1 MFKNL
6 STGAIGIRTDL
17 IGALRLAKAYGFA
30 GIEFNILEAAELAA
44 RHGIDHV
51 RHMFA
56 EAGVVPGNFGFPV
69 DFRKDEDTWRADL
82 EALPRLARLARE
94 LGATR
99 TATWILPFSDELPFA
114 ENFRWHVERLRPAAQ
129 ILADHGIRL
138 GLEFVGP
145 ATARVGHRYGFLH
158 SLDGMLALCAA
169 IGTDNLGLLLD
180 SYHWH
185 TSHGNLDDLTKL
197 SNADVVVV
205 HVNDALPGIPVD
217 ELQDLT
223 RALPCETGV
232 INLAG
237 FIQALARIGY
247 DGPVIVEPFSQRI
260 REMPPD
266 EAVCITADS
275 LRQLWAA
282 AGLESTGRNQARQ

>member
-6 STGAIGIRTDL
+6 SPGAIGVHADL
-17 IGALRLAKAYGFA
+17 ADALRLAKTYGFT
-30 GIEFNILEAAELAA
+30 GLEFNITEAAKLAA
-44 RHGIDHV
+44 QHGIDHV

-56 EAGVVPGNFGFPV
+56 EAGVIPGNFGFPL
-69 DFRKDEDTWRADL
+69 DFRQDKETWRAGL
-82 EALPRLARLARE
+82 EALPRLAKVAQE

-114 ENFRWHVERLRPAAQ
+114 ENFRWHIERLRPVAQ
-129 ILADHGIRL
+129 ILADYNIRL

-145 ATARVGHRYGFLH
+145 VTARMGHRYGFLH

-169 IGTDNLGLLLD
+169 IGTNNLGLLLD

-185 TSHGNLDDLTKL
+185 TSHGNLDDLMKL

-205 HVNDALPGIPVD
+205 HVNDALPDIPVD

-232 INLAG
+232 INLTG
-237 FIQALARIGY
+237 FMQALARIGY
-247 DGPVIVEPFSQRI
+247 DGPVIVEPFSQRV
-260 REMPPD
+260 REMPSD
-266 EAVCITADS
+266 EAVRVTAES
-275 LRQLWAA
+275 LHRLW
-282 AGLESTGRNQARQ
+282 SMTGIENA